1 VRGASTAHAASRTVD
16 TVIVFETVSPHSSVA
31 EKIIRAYLFE
41 VASRYH
47 GRPVTPEELD
57 QAVLDEP
64 WNELEN
70 PTGLF
75 LVAMD
80 DGVPVACGGLRFV
93 RDDEKTSSDAESGG
107 GAAEIT
113 KLFTREERR
122 GEGIG
127 SRLMLRLENTARQAG
142 ATVLRLD
149 TRTDLAEARR
159 LYERLG
165 FIEVPAFNTEPHSN
179 RWYAKDIGASAAQ

>member
-1 VRGASTAHAASRTVD
+1 VGGRSCVRGASAESVARGTSRTVD

-47 GRPVTPEELD
+47 GRPVTEEELE
-57 QAVLDEP
+57 QAVRDEP
-64 WNELEN
+64 WTDLEGS
-70 PTGLF
+70 TGLL
-75 LVAMD
+75 LVALE
-80 DGVPVACGGLRFV
+80 DGVAVACGGVRFDGEV
-93 RDDEKTSSDAESGG
+93 AEV
-107 GAAEIT
+107 T
-113 KLFTREERR
+113 KLFTREEHR

-127 SRLMLRLENTARQAG
+127 SRLMLRLENAARQAG

-159 LYERLG
+159 LYERVG
-165 FIEVPAFNTEPHSN
+165 FVEVPAFNEEPHSN
-179 RWYAKDIGASAAQ
+179 RWYSKDLGEPSAR